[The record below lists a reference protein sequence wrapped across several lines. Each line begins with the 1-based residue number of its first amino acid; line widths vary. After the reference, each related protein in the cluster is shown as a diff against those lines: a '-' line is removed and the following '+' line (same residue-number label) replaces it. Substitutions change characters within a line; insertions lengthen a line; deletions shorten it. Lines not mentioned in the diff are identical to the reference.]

1 MAYFAMSS
9 YAEFAPF
16 YDAINGEPFDR
27 IRQIL
32 GFIES
37 YNPEAQSV
45 LELGCGTGA
54 ILAGLG
60 SGFSLTGIDLSSE
73 MLAYARRRCP
83 EATLIEADM
92 TSLHLGSCF
101 DVVICVFDT
110 LNHVTDFDAWKE
122 VFHGVNNHLND
133 GGIFIFDVNTIDRLN
148 QLGDMAPWVHDFD
161 DNTLIMNVDFDGVS
175 MSSWHIRVFE
185 KQEDGRFVL
194 HHETISELGVALDEI
209 RQALTP
215 DFALLKETDL
225 KGNRPTDASGRA
237 LFVWRRNSKE
247 TYAGG

>member
-83 EATLIEADM
+83 EAT
-92 TSLHLGSCF
+92 H
-101 DVVICVFDT
+101 
-110 LNHVTDFDAWKE
+110 
-122 VFHGVNNHLND
+122 
-133 GGIFIFDVNTIDRLN
+133 
-148 QLGDMAPWVHDFD
+148 
-161 DNTLIMNVDFDGVS
+161 
-175 MSSWHIRVFE
+175 
-185 KQEDGRFVL
+185 
-194 HHETISELGVALDEI
+194 
-209 RQALTP
+209 
-215 DFALLKETDL
+215 
-225 KGNRPTDASGRA
+225 
-237 LFVWRRNSKE
+237 
-247 TYAGG
+247 